1 MDRSRIVRAGGR
13 CDIFGGMVDSE
24 FQDENRATDLES
36 ELSIVEREMRRR
48 GFRWTMQ
55 RRLIARVA
63 LLNHNHFS
71 AEELLGMC
79 REDVKDVSRATVYRT
94 LTMLEQAGFV
104 EGLDTGDGGRKFE
117 HTLGHEHH
125 DHMVCTECGRIIEF
139 RDATLERRQ
148 QMAAA
153 AEGFEI
159 TRHSLK
165 LFGLCKNCR
174 IDE

>member
-1 MDRSRIVRAGGR
+1 MA
-13 CDIFGGMVDSE
+13 DSE
-24 FQDENRATDLES
+24 FQDESCPVELAS
-36 ELSIVEREMRRR
+36 ELTIVEREMRRR
-48 GFRWTMQ
+48 GFRWTSQ
-55 RRLIARVA
+55 RQLIARVVF
-63 LLNHNHFS
+63 LNHSHFS

-125 DHMVCTECGRIIEF
+125 DHMMCTECGRIIEF

-148 QMAAA
+148 EIA
-153 AEGFEI
+153 AEEQGFLI

-165 LFGLCKNCR
+165 LFGLCMSCR
-174 IDE
+174 VDE